1 MNNKFQKIIMDV
13 MSKIGVEN
21 ELKINVAEIN
31 DIDRNVIIDELE
43 DAGYKVDTS
52 YGSDELVAYK

>member
-1 MNNKFQKIIMDV
+1 MDV